1 MERKA
6 RWLWWGFLAALV
18 VVAAWK
24 VFLPHG
30 TKAYQDSG
38 PGGREIVVYV
48 AGAVEKPSLLHLP
61 LEARLNDALQKIRPL
76 PDADLECLNP
86 AEKLKD
92 GQKIMVPFK
101 RGPGV
106 VPGPGGTGG
115 AGSGAA
121 GQGGVGPPGQGAGA
135 GGLGSG
141 GQASVRTPAGNTGS
155 GMPAGGAA
163 ARSSAPG
170 GAGTAGGAPSPGGAA
185 AGKINI
191 NTADAAELD
200 KLPGV
205 GPALAARILQYRTEH
220 GPFARPEDLQEV
232 AGIGPK
238 TFAKMASLIS
248 VGP

>member
-6 RWLWWGFLAALV
+6 RLLWWGFLAALV
-18 VVAAWK
+18 IIAAWK

-30 TKAYQDSG
+30 TKAYLDTGS
-38 PGGREIVVYV
+38 GGREIVVYV
-48 AGAVEKPSLLHLP
+48 AGAVEKSSLLHLP
-61 LEARLNDALQKIRPL
+61 LDARLNDALQKIRPL
-76 PDADLECLNP
+76 PEADLENLNP

-101 RGPGV
+101 SGPGV

-115 AGSGAA
+115 AGSGTT
-121 GQGGVGPPGQGAGA
+121 GQDGVGSPGPGPGA

-141 GQASVRTPAGNTGS
+141 GRVAAPPAGNRGSEALTG
-155 GMPAGGAA
+155 GTA
-163 ARSSAPG
+163 ARSTTPG
-170 GAGTAGGAPSPGGAA
+170 GAGTAVGAAFPGGAA
-185 AGKINI
+185 GGKINI

-220 GPFARPEDLQEV
+220 GPFAGPEDLREV

-238 TFAKMASLIS
+238 TYAKMAAMIS